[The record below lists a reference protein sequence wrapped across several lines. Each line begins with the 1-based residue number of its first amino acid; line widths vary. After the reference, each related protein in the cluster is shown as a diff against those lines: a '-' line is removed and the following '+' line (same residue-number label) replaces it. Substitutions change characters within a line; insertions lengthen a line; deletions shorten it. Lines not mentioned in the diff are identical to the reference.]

1 MPTHQVFLDEL
12 PLALPTLRHALESE
26 QKWED
31 VLSETW
37 KQLIA
42 AAHCTCYPTWHHPI
56 LPPGS
61 ILEHESSDV
70 ELGLLSL
77 CATSAVSEVVREIL
91 DFSTVIISYILV
103 VFYMLMH
110 LRRLMSVKDGSNR
123 CGRLLESQFA
133 RSTS

>member
-1 MPTHQVFLDEL
+1 MPTPQVFLDEL

-26 QKWED
+26 HKRED

-56 LPPGS
+56 VSPGS

-91 DFSTVIISYILV
+91 DLSTVIISYILV
-103 VFYMLMH
+103 VF
-110 LRRLMSVKDGSNR
+110 
-123 CGRLLESQFA
+123 
-133 RSTS
+133 